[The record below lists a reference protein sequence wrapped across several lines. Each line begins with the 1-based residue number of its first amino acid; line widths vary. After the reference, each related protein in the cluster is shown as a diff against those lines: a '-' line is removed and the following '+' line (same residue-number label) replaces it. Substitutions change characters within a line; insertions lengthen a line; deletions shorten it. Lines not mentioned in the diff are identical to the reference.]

1 MPKEISPLDGRYAGR
16 LGDLAELFCESSLMR
31 SRCFVELAYLEALGD
46 TGRFFRLDDPERA
59 AIRRERDA
67 FSERDYE
74 NIKRIEART
83 AHDVMA
89 CVEHLRE
96 RFPARAEW
104 IHFALTSE
112 DVNNLAWS
120 RVFSEYAI
128 RLQLPLLDE
137 VLGRLTVLA
146 RRWRDIPFPAK
157 THGQPASPTTAGKEL
172 AVFVSRLLRQRR
184 QLRQFRFR
192 GKLNGAVGN
201 WSAFTAADPEF
212 DWIGFSQRLVESLGL
227 EFNPATTQIEDH
239 DAWSEYFSIVRR
251 INTILL
257 DLDVDTWEYI
267 SRGFYV
273 QRKKEGEVGSSTM
286 PHKVNPIKFENSE
299 GNLVLAN
306 SLLATLSERLCHSRM
321 QRDLSDSTVNRNI
334 GVALGHS
341 HLAWKET
348 LGGLD
353 RIDLDADACR
363 AELEREPQLL
373 AEPYQIVL
381 RGAGHKDAYAQ
392 LKELTRGRAVTV
404 DDFHRL
410 LEASG
415 MGEPFKTRLRDLT
428 VADYLGLA
436 PRICDEVLAAAE
448 KELAE

>member
-1 MPKEISPLDGRYAGR
+1 MHKEISPLDGRYHDR
-16 LGDLAELFCESSLMR
+16 LGDLAELLCEPSLMR
-31 SRCFVELAYLEALGD
+31 SRCFVELAYLEALAD
-46 TGRFFRLDDPERA
+46 TGRFFSIDAAERA
-59 AIRRERDA
+59 AIRKEMESGWDT
-67 FSERDYE
+67 DYQ
-74 NIKRIEART
+74 NIKRIESRT

-120 RVFSEYAI
+120 LIFRDYAVK
-128 RLQLPLLDE
+128 LQLPLLDD
-137 VLGRLTVLA
+137 VLRKLVDMA
-146 RRWRDIPFPAK
+146 SRWQDVPFPAK

-184 QLRQFRFR
+184 QLKEFRFR
-192 GKLNGAVGN
+192 GKLNGATGN
-201 WSAFTAADPEF
+201 WSALAAADPDF
-212 DWIGFSQRLVESLGL
+212 DWMAFSEKFIGSLGL
-227 EFNPATTQIEDH
+227 DFNGATTQIEDH
-239 DAWSEYFSIVRR
+239 DSWSEYFSITRR

-257 DLDVDTWEYI
+257 DLDTDAWEYI
-267 SRGFYV
+267 SRGFFV

-306 SLLATLSERLCHSRM
+306 SLLSTLSERLCHSRM
-321 QRDLSDSTVNRNI
+321 QRDLSDSTVIRNV
-334 GVALGHS
+334 GVALAHS

-353 RIDLDADACR
+353 RIDLDAMACR

-381 RGAGHKDAYAQ
+381 RSAGYKDAYDQ
-392 LKELTRGRAVTV
+392 LKALTRGRAVTLA
-404 DDFHRL
+404 DFHRL
-410 LEASG
+410 LDDSALDEKLKA
-415 MGEPFKTRLRDLT
+415 RLRALD
-428 VADYLGLA
+428 VPGYVGLA
-436 PRICDEVLAAAE
+436 GRVCSRVLEEAE
-448 KELAE
+448 KELAQ

>member
-1 MPKEISPLDGRYAGR
+1 MHKEISPLDGRYHNR
-16 LGDLAELFCESSLMR
+16 LNDLAERFCEPSLMR

-46 TGRFFRLDDPERA
+46 TGRFFVLGADERA
-59 AIRRERDA
+59 AIRKEMESFRDA
-67 FSERDYE
+67 DYQ
-74 NIKRIEART
+74 NIKRIESRT

-120 RVFSEYAI
+120 LIFRDYAAA
-128 RLQLPLLDE
+128 LQLPLLDE
-137 VLGRLTVLA
+137 VLRKLMELA
-146 RRWRDIPFPAK
+146 AGWQDVPFPAK

-184 QLRQFRFR
+184 QLKAFRFR
-192 GKLNGAVGN
+192 GKLNGATGN
-201 WSAFTAADPEF
+201 WSALAAADPDF
-212 DWIGFSQRLVESLGL
+212 DWIAFSEKFIASLGL
-227 EFNPATTQIEDH
+227 DFNGATTQIEDH
-239 DAWSEYFSIVRR
+239 DAWSEYFSITRR

-257 DLDVDTWEYI
+257 DLDTDTWEYI
-267 SRGFYV
+267 SRGFFV

-306 SLLATLSERLCHSRM
+306 SLLSTLSERLCHSRM
-321 QRDLSDSTVNRNI
+321 QRDLSDSTVIRNV
-334 GVALGHS
+334 GVALAHS

-353 RIDLDADACR
+353 RIDLDVVACR

-381 RGAGHKDAYAQ
+381 RSAGHKDAYDQ
-392 LKELTRGRAVTV
+392 LKALTRGRAVTLA
-404 DDFHRL
+404 DFHRL
-410 LEASG
+410 LDGSG
-415 MGEPFKTRLRDLT
+415 LEEKAKARLLALD
-428 VADYLGLA
+428 VPGYVGLA
-436 PRICDEVLAAAE
+436 GRVCSRVLEEAE
-448 KELAE
+448 KELAQ